1 MPLLSIEFAVFFIV
15 FLPLYWAFARLPQ
28 VQNVLLLVAGL
39 GWLYR
44 IDPIFAAL
52 ILVYSSVVYLISVLM
67 FSENENIRKFWL
79 GCGISAALTVLCF
92 FKYFDFFSPDY
103 SAIYGAKHYHRHPFA
118 FGFVL
123 LHLSI
128 AGLLGVL
135 LPRA

>member
-52 ILVYSSVVYLISVLM
+52 ILVYSSVVYLVSVLM
-67 FSENENIRKFWL
+67 FLKTR
-79 GCGISAALTVLCF
+79 ISANFGWAAVF
-92 FKYFDFFSPDY
+92 R
-103 SAIYGAKHYHRHPFA
+103 RH
-118 FGFVL
+118 
-123 LHLSI
+123 
-128 AGLLGVL
+128 
-135 LPRA
+135 

>member
-52 ILVYSSVVYLISVLM
+52 ILVYSSVVYLVSVLM

-92 FKYFDFFSPDY
+92 FKYFDFLLTIIQQYTGQIAVID
-103 SAIYGAKHYHRHPFA
+103 I
-118 FGFVL
+118 L
-123 LHLSI
+123 LHL
-128 AGLLGVL
+128 
-135 LPRA
+135 

>member
-52 ILVYSSVVYLISVLM
+52 ILVYSSVVYLVSVLM

-92 FKYFDFFSPDY
+92 FKYFDFFRPIIQQY
-103 SAIYGAKHYHRHPFA
+103 TG
-118 FGFVL
+118 
-123 LHLSI
+123 
-128 AGLLGVL
+128 
-135 LPRA
+135 

>member
-67 FSENENIRKFWL
+67 FLKTS
-79 GCGISAALTVLCF
+79 ISANFGWVAVF
-92 FKYFDFFSPDY
+92 R
-103 SAIYGAKHYHRHPFA
+103 RH
-118 FGFVL
+118 
-123 LHLSI
+123 
-128 AGLLGVL
+128 
-135 LPRA
+135 

>member
-67 FSENENIRKFWL
+67 FLKTR
-79 GCGISAALTVLCF
+79 ISAN
-92 FKYFDFFSPDY
+92 
-103 SAIYGAKHYHRHPFA
+103 
-118 FGFVL
+118 FGWVAVFRQ
-123 LHLSI
+123 H
-128 AGLLGVL
+128 
-135 LPRA
+135 

>member
-52 ILVYSSVVYLISVLM
+52 ILVYSSVVYLVSVLM

-92 FKYFDFFSPDY
+92 FKYFDLPDY
-103 SAIYGAKHYHRHPFA
+103 SAIYGAKRRHRYPFA
-118 FGFVL
+118 LGLVL
-123 LHLSI
+123 LHFPI
-128 AGLLGVL
+128 AGLLSVL
-135 LPRA
+135 LPQA

>member
-67 FSENENIRKFWL
+67 FSETR
-79 GCGISAALTVLCF
+79 ISANFGWVAVF
-92 FKYFDFFSPDY
+92 Q
-103 SAIYGAKHYHRHPFA
+103 RH
-118 FGFVL
+118 
-123 LHLSI
+123 
-128 AGLLGVL
+128 
-135 LPRA
+135 

>member
-52 ILVYSSVVYLISVLM
+52 ILVYSSVVYLISV
-67 FSENENIRKFWL
+67 SD
-79 GCGISAALTVLCF
+79 CF
-92 FKYFDFFSPDY
+92 LKREYPQIFGWVAVFQ
-103 SAIYGAKHYHRHPFA
+103 RH
-118 FGFVL
+118 
-123 LHLSI
+123 
-128 AGLLGVL
+128 
-135 LPRA
+135 

>member
-52 ILVYSSVVYLISVLM
+52 I
-67 FSENENIRKFWL
+67 R
-79 GCGISAALTVLCF
+79 
-92 FKYFDFFSPDY
+92 
-103 SAIYGAKHYHRHPFA
+103 
-118 FGFVL
+118 
-123 LHLSI
+123 
-128 AGLLGVL
+128 
-135 LPRA
+135 

>member
-28 VQNVLLLVAGL
+28 VQNILLLVAGL

-52 ILVYSSVVYLISVLM
+52 ILVYSSVVYLVSVLM
-67 FSENENIRKFWL
+67 FLKRKYPQILAGLRYFS
-79 GCGISAALTVLCF
+79 GIDCF
-92 FKYFDFFSPDY
+92 VFLQIFRLFPPYY
-103 SAIYGAKHYHRHPFA
+103 SAIYGAKRRHRHPFA
-118 FGFVL
+118 SGLVL
-123 LHLSI
+123 LHFPI